1 MNKCGLSK
9 RWEGGSNSNRRE
21 WELALEVGD
30 DSNYD
35 IRKWKGLINNKV
47 REYGLEKCKKE

>member
-1 MNKCGLSK
+1 MNCARINKCGLSK
-9 RWEGGSNSNRRE
+9 RWVGDSNSNRME

-30 DSNYD
+30 DSNYG

-47 REYGLEKCKKE
+47 RGYG